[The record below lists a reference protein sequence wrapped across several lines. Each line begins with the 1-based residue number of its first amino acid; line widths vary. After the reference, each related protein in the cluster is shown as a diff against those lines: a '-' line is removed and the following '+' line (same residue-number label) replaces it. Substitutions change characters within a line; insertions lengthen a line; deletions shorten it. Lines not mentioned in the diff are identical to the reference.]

1 MLYMVKKKAIQA
13 GVCRALANVLEFEE
27 MEERIRNEVYGAVD
41 ILLHA
46 EEQLERSARL
56 VACWE
61 RYVL

>member
-1 MLYMVKKKAIQA
+1 
-13 GVCRALANVLEFEE
+13 

-61 RYVL
+61 RYVLKLATLVHYVFACLTVMSPLVP